1 MNIANEP
8 NNEKVYTLTDEDMAL
23 ISGGNDTLRTVS
35 QERVPG
41 IPCPQ
46 CGKFI
51 PLSIQTLMTSPDV
64 VCPHCHTKLVIPNTV
79 F

>member
-1 MNIANEP
+1 MNNASEP

-23 ISGGNDTLRTVS
+23 ISGGNDTPRTVS

-41 IPCPQ
+41 MPCPQ

-51 PLSIQTLMTSPDV
+51 PLSILTLTTGSHV
-64 VCPHCHTKLVIPNTV
+64 VCPHCLLKLVIQK
-79 F
+79 